1 MRTLFFILIVI
12 NVAVFATAQGVFGEP
27 RSQKG
32 KTAATQIKPQI
43 QPDAVKVSRARLENR

>member
-1 MRTLFFILIVI
+1 MRTLFIILMLI
-12 NVAVFATAQGVFGEP
+12 NAAVFAAGQGIFGEP

-43 QPDAVKVSRARLENR
+43 QPDAIKVSRARLENR